1 MSAGSVVALA
11 GLVVLVAGL
20 ALYERGRA
28 GSREIGLVAVLIAA
42 ASAGRVLFVAV
53 PGAQP
58 VTAIAIIAGVAL
70 GPRAGIA
77 VGAGSALVSNAFL
90 GQGPWTPWQML
101 LWGLAG
107 LAGGLLAP
115 ALRRSR
121 WALVGLGAGMS
132 LVFGGLMDVWQL
144 ATFGPA
150 LTLTAFAAVHVRA
163 VPFDVAHAIATAA
176 ILGLAGPSLIA
187 LVDRSAVRVRGRWT
201 GAPATGE
208 PHT

>member
-1 MSAGSVVALA
+1 MSTGSVVALA
-11 GLVVLVAGL
+11 GLVALLAGL
-20 ALYERGRA
+20 ALYERGRS

-121 WALVGLGAGMS
+121 GALVALGVAIS
-132 LVFGGLMDVWQL
+132 LIFGALMDVWQL

-163 VPFDVAHAIATAA
+163 IPFDLAHAVATAA
-176 ILGLAGPSLIA
+176 ILGLAGPALIS
-187 LVDRSAVRVRGRWT
+187 LVDRSAVRVRGRWVA
-201 GAPATGE
+201 APE
-208 PHT
+208 PER